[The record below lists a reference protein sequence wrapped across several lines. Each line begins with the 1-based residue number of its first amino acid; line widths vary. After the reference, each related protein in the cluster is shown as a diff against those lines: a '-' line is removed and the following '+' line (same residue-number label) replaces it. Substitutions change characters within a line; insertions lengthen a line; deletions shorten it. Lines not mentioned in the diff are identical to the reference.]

1 MFLSSKFIYFAIL
14 IPRVKV
20 WAVVKYCRNGISIC
34 QTEGVFLYN
43 KVEGKVAL
51 QIETNKCFDCVIFE
65 SNYQHVV
72 NDILNGCNYENELET
87 LLSSCRSLL

>member
-1 MFLSSKFIYFAIL
+1 MGLAFAKL
-14 IPRVKV
+14 R
-20 WAVVKYCRNGISIC
+20 
-34 QTEGVFLYN
+34 EFFLYN

-72 NDILNGCNYENELET
+72 FLMVVTMKMNWKHC
-87 LLSSCRSLL
+87 CRVVDLFSNVSYNLTFI

>member
-1 MFLSSKFIYFAIL
+1 MGLAFAKL
-14 IPRVKV
+14 R
-20 WAVVKYCRNGISIC
+20 
-34 QTEGVFLYN
+34 EFFLYN